1 MFALEMSIM
10 REEFLVGV
18 LFYGLFRFLSV
29 IIIES
34 CPKTVNCSL
43 GNEHDELV
51 NCVRIFCISIHLPE

>member
-1 MFALEMSIM
+1 M